1 VGRLC
6 VPKTSSRP
14 GQLPAPATGD
24 DGLAIISEAID
35 SLAQLRTTYWFGDS
49 VVRLRARAS
58 LFAQAEQLLPWAVHD
73 ACDQELTWTQIGE
86 LLNTTATT
94 AARRYRNKP

>member
-6 VPKTSSRP
+6 VPRTSSRP

-35 SLAQLRTTYWFGDS
+35 SLAQLRTTY
-49 VVRLRARAS
+49 
-58 LFAQAEQLLPWAVHD
+58 
-73 ACDQELTWTQIGE
+73 
-86 LLNTTATT
+86 
-94 AARRYRNKP
+94 